1 MRRRQDLEA
10 WRGLVHLT
18 LGLAAAWLLAAG
30 CGSEE
35 KVGDDLVP
43 PPPGILLINEL
54 MARNTSTISDE
65 TGAFADWI
73 ELWNPGPDDART
85 GGLYLSD
92 DFGTPDWALPDTT
105 IATLGYVLIWADDD
119 TLQRRWHARFRL
131 KGDGDEAVLVRSSAS
146 GFALVDS
153 VSFGAQRADTSYAR
167 QPDGGAWSVD
177 PTPTPRAPND

>member
-1 MRRRQDLEA
+1 MIRWKDPEA
-10 WRGLVHLT
+10 WRWVTHLT
-18 LGLAAAWLLAAG
+18 LGLAGAWLLGAG

-43 PPPGILLINEL
+43 PPPGVLIINEL
-54 MARNTSTISDE
+54 LARNDSTIFDE
-65 TGAFADWI
+65 FGEYDDWI
-73 ELWNPGPDDART
+73 ELWNPGSDDART

-105 IATLGYVLIWADDD
+105 IPPLGFLLIWAD
-119 TLQRRWHARFRL
+119 TLQGRWHASFGL
-131 KGDGDEAVLVRSSAS
+131 SADGDEAVLVRSSAS

-153 VSFGAQRADTSYAR
+153 VSFGAQKTDTSYAR